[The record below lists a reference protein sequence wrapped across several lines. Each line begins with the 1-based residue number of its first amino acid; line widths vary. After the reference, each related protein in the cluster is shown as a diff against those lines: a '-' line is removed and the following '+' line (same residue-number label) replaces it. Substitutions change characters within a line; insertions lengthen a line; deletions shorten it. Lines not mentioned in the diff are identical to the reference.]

1 VIFPR
6 LTELLMRLL
15 KYPRQIDLS
24 HHASYIQVAVSVIC
38 AGILS
43 HGLPGAKF
51 FRIYRDEKLQKETQ
65 KFDEFVNMQKSQRIQ
80 EEEKFM
86 RTRVREILEEESAAW
101 KKKYEDLASRVRRDR
116 DSKQEGVDEKTKT
129 LENKYLQKIEEL
141 EKQRILD
148 HRKITTL
155 GNVNVVKLL

>member
-1 VIFPR
+1 
-6 LTELLMRLL
+6 
-15 KYPRQIDLS
+15 
-24 HHASYIQVAVSVIC
+24 
-38 AGILS
+38 
-43 HGLPGAKF
+43 
-51 FRIYRDEKLQKETQ
+51 
-65 KFDEFVNMQKSQRIQ
+65 MQKSQRIQ